1 MGLMWHR
8 SMPLSK
14 LTPIIRACGIMLNFF
29 SSISNEVP
37 FGDHDFFWYV
47 EKLKMVSS
55 KNTNLDPDI
64 KATLRALSIRFIMLL
79 K

>member
-1 MGLMWHR
+1 
-8 SMPLSK
+8 
-14 LTPIIRACGIMLNFF
+14 
-29 SSISNEVP
+29 
-37 FGDHDFFWYV
+37 
-47 EKLKMVSS
+47 MVSS